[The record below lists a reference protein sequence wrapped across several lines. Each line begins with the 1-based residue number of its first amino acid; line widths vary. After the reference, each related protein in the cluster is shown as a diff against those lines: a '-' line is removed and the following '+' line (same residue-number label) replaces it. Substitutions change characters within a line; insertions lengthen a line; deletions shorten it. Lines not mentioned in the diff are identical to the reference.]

1 MTKQEFLGGLRA
13 ALAGRIE
20 ASLISENIYYY
31 EDYINTQVRM
41 GRAEAEVVRGLGDP
55 RLIAKSIV
63 EANKHAGTDN
73 NDGSEYQNANEGYAG
88 KGYYGGSYAENAGYA
103 NQNGYRRKL
112 IKMPGWLMAIIVG
125 VVFFLIMLLMFSVFS
140 FIMPLILP
148 LLLVGMIV
156 KFFRNT

>member
-73 NDGSEYQNANEGYAG
+73 NDGNEYQKANEGYAG

-103 NQNGYRRKL
+103 NQNGYRRKM
-112 IKMPGWLMAIIVG
+112 IRMPGWLMAIIVG

-140 FIMPLILP
+140 FFMPLVLP